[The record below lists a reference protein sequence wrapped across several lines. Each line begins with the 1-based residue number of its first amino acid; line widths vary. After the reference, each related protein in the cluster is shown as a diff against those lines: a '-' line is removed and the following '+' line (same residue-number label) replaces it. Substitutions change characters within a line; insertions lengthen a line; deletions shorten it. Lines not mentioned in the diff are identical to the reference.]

1 MIKLKTQFIPRVL
14 NFVNPK
20 ICIYDL
26 DGTII
31 NSSHRA
37 KYDENGILDLE
48 HWKRNSTKENIF
60 RDELLPL
67 YWQLRADYENGNIVV
82 ICTSRELGKHDLE
95 FIHSMGI
102 YYDYI
107 YSRPK
112 DNPTK
117 DEILKNAQLSHFCY
131 FKEFRNLLKLFY
143 YDNIENLRQIRKMG
157 NVDCVNAKSWNNRFA

>member
-1 MIKLKTQFIPRVL
+1 MKFKTNFINRFF
-14 NFVNPK
+14 NINPK

-37 KYDENGILDLE
+37 KYDEQGNLDLD
-48 HWKRNSTKENIF
+48 HWKLNSTKENIF
-60 RDELLPL
+60 KDDLLPM
-67 YWQLRADYENGNIVV
+67 YWQLRNDYENGNIV
-82 ICTSRELGKHDLE
+82 ILCTARELGKWDLDY
-95 FIHSMGI
+95 IHSMGI

-117 DEILKNAQLSHFCY
+117 DEILKKAQLRHFWNFKQYRKYRKY
-131 FKEFRNLLKLFY
+131 F
-143 YDNIENLRQIRKMG
+143 YDDKIENLREIRKLG
-157 NVDCVNAKSWNNRFA
+157 NVDTINARIWNNKFA

>member
-1 MIKLKTQFIPRVL
+1 MKLKTHFIPRIL

-37 KYDENGILDLE
+37 KYDEQGNLDLD
-48 HWKRNSTKENIF
+48 HWKLNNTKENIF
-60 RDELLPL
+60 KDDLLPM
-67 YWQLRADYENGNIVV
+67 YWQLRNDYENGNIV
-82 ICTSRELGKHDLE
+82 ILCTARELGKWDLE

-107 YSRPK
+107 YSRPIGI
-112 DNPTK
+112 PTK
-117 DEILKNAQLSHFCY
+117 DEIIKKAQLRHFWNFKQYRKYRKY
-131 FKEFRNLLKLFY
+131 F
-143 YDNIENLRQIRKMG
+143 YDDKIENLREIRKLG
-157 NVDCVNAKSWNNRFA
+157 NVDCINARIWNNKFA

>member
-102 YYDYI
+102 YYYYI
-107 YSRPK
+107 YIRPK
-112 DNPTK
+112 
-117 DEILKNAQLSHFCY
+117 
-131 FKEFRNLLKLFY
+131 
-143 YDNIENLRQIRKMG
+143 
-157 NVDCVNAKSWNNRFA
+157 